1 MSPFGVGVYVDVR
14 YESDRFDDDLN
25 TRKLDA
31 AVTVD
36 MRVDYQLGSGVSVYA
51 AADNLFNVD
60 VQTGQTADGIYSY
73 GPPQA
78 FRLGLAFRQ

>member
-1 MSPFGVGVYVDVR
+1 MTT
-14 YESDRFDDDLN
+14 LN

-36 MRVDYQLGSGVSVYA
+36 MRVDYQLGAGVSVYA
-51 AADNLFNVD
+51 AADNLFNID

-78 FRLGLAFRQ
+78 FRLGLAYRQ